1 MGPYGGE
8 CINNAIRFY
17 CGISKL
23 EECSLGVKG
32 TKRKREN
39 GQEHG
44 EEEGCGRLKEST
56 HLASDTESG
65 MRMENVIYVSI
76 ERKIGVEVVKTRR
89 GGVKERK

>member
-32 TKRKREN
+32 TKRKREK

-44 EEEGCGRLKEST
+44 VEERREGCGRLKEST

-65 MRMENVIYVSI
+65 MRMENVIYVSK
-76 ERKIGVEVVKTRR
+76 ERKIGAKL
-89 GGVKERK
+89 